1 MTTTDN
7 SPHVTSAQNTVARN
21 STGPILDAFDA
32 IAALGGDPKEIAGKQ
47 FQFIMQQIE
56 GNALPFFR
64 ELREDRPI
72 LQSPMATLVA
82 QFRDVEEILHR
93 EEIFSVSPYLP
104 RMMGVIGPFVLS
116 QDITPSYDHDISVMR
131 LVVRRE
137 DLPRVKEIVSRHAA
151 EVVGELFQGGG
162 PADIVQTLT
171 RKVPVRLADEYYG
184 FSAPHDEQM
193 MAWAR
198 ACFREF
204 FINLLDSPRSE
215 RLPSRRAPRCAS
227 VSTRFG
233 ARPDARGSRPALAGL
248 RQMRERLDALLA
260 ERRASDVE
268 GRDDVMGRLLRLQRA
283 GDVAGLDDDGVCRT
297 LMGLVIGMV
306 ETTSQAAVQALLVL
320 FSMPDVLARA
330 AAAAKADDDDA
341 LSDLIFEALR
351 FRPINPM
358 VVRVAKEDYRLAAG
372 EPHQTLIRKGT
383 TVFAL
388 TWSAMF
394 DPRVLD
400 APEEF
405 RPDRPDYHYLHFATG
420 LHACYG
426 RYISRIQIPQILKP
440 LLKLEASASDRRP
453 GIRRHFSRHVQ
464 GRGRR
469 LTRRLPGVSRS

>member
-7 SPHVTSAQNTVARN
+7 SPNVTDAHNKGARN
-21 STGPILDAFDA
+21 SAGPILNAFDA
-32 IAALGGDPKEIAGKQ
+32 IAAKGGDPKEIASKQ
-47 FQFIMQQIE
+47 FQFIMEQIR
-56 GNALPFFR
+56 GDALPFFK
-64 ELREDRPI
+64 ELRDDRPI

-82 QFRDVEEILHR
+82 RFRDVEEILHR
-93 EEIFSVSPYLP
+93 EKVFSVGPYLP

-137 DLPRVKEIVSRHAA
+137 DLPRVKDIVSCHAA
-151 EVVGELFQGGG
+151 EVVGELFGGG

-171 RKVPVRLADEYYG
+171 RKVPVRLADEYFG

-204 FINLLDSPRSE
+204 FINLLNNPE
-215 RLPSRRAPRCAS
+215 IRAPA
-227 VSTRFG
+227 VAAG
-233 ARPDARGSRPALAGL
+233 AE
-248 RQMRERLDALLA
+248 MRKRLEALLA
-260 ERRASDVE
+260 KRRASDADCE
-268 GRDDVMGRLLRLQRA
+268 DDVMGRLLRLQRA

-320 FSMPDVLARA
+320 FSMSDALTRA

-372 EPHQTLIRKGT
+372 EPHETLIRKGT

-405 RPDRPDYHYLHFATG
+405 RPDRPDYDYLHFATG

-440 LLKLEASASDRRP
+440 LLKLKGLRP
-453 GIRRHFSRHVQ
+453 AGAPEFDGTFPQTLKVAADI
-464 GRGRR
+464 
-469 LTRRLPGVSRS
+469 

>member
-1 MTTTDN
+1 MTTTGHSSD
-7 SPHVTSAQNTVARN
+7 VTGAHNTGARN
-21 STGPILDAFDA
+21 SAGPILAAFDA
-32 IAALGGDPKEIAGKQ
+32 IAAKGGDPKEIAGKQ
-47 FQFIMQQIE
+47 LRFIMEQIR
-56 GNALPFFR
+56 GDALPFFK
-64 ELREDRPI
+64 ELRDDRPI

-82 QFRDVEEILHR
+82 QFRDVEEILHH
-93 EEIFSVSPYLP
+93 EKVFSVSPYLP

-116 QDITPSYDHDISVMR
+116 QDITPGYDHDISVMR

-137 DLPRVKEIVSRHAA
+137 DLPRVKDITSRHAA
-151 EVVGELFQGGG
+151 KIVGELFQGHE
-162 PADIVQTLT
+162 PVDIVQTLT
-171 RKVPVRLADEYYG
+171 RKVPVRLADEYFG
-184 FSAPHDEQM
+184 FAAPRDEQM

-198 ACFREF
+198 FCFREF
-204 FINLLDSPRSE
+204 FINLLDSPE
-215 RLPSRRAPRCAS
+215 IRAPA
-227 VSTRFG
+227 VKAG
-233 ARPDARGSRPALAGL
+233 AE
-248 RQMRERLDALLA
+248 MRECLDALLA
-260 ERRASDVE
+260 KRRAADVE

-283 GDVAGLDDDGVCRT
+283 GEVAGLDNDGVCRT

-358 VVRVAKEDYRLAAG
+358 VARVAKEDYRLGAG

-440 LLKLEASASDRRP
+440 LLKLTGLRP
-453 GIRRHFSRHVQ
+453 TGAPEFD
-464 GRGRR
+464 GTFPEMFR
-469 LTRRLPGVSRS
+469 LAADI